1 MRDGREKIAPTR
13 KGRSR
18 MRFTRAVAA
27 VSVLGMLALAGCDGT
42 TGSDPQET
50 PGIDTER
57 LGASGAGMDAERE
70 GPVEVEDAVQ
80 GGTVQVLS
88 SEGLNTMDPT
98 EAYYADTLSILRGLV
113 TRSLTQYVY
122 DEETGD
128 MVLVPD
134 LATDLGRHNRDYTE
148 WTFTIREGVKW
159 ENGDEVTAEDVRYG
173 ILRSFD
179 RAMFPQG
186 AAYSNDYFLDGDTYR
201 GPYKSGTDY
210 PGVEVDGM
218 TLTLKMRKPFP
229 DMPYWGAF
237 PAMGPIPEGNDQ
249 PGVYRSHPWSTGPY
263 MFDRYTP
270 EKSLTLVR
278 NPHWDPNTDPG
289 RTQYPEQY
297 VFDFQ
302 TDATKIDQILL
313 ADQGEGE
320 YTLTYDNIL
329 AADYRAFRA
338 RAADRLKLGPMPL
351 TSYWAPDYRQITDK
365 RVRQALA
372 YAYPYRDAALAGG
385 FIEGVTRIFGTN
397 LMPPGVP
404 GRTEYNPLPDHEPG
418 TTDPARAKALLE
430 KAGALGFEV
439 RFLYAAD
446 DQTQVR
452 TKDVVT
458 RALEQA
464 GFTASPVATTTADMS
479 TERAKPDNDKIN
491 LRQGGWLSDWPSGG
505 SWFPPMLQTTDLSE
519 EGLGSNYA
527 AFSEEDVDRRIEE
540 VLRLPVG
547 EQPAAWNE
555 LDEYIATEYFPLIV
569 LGYGGT
575 AQAHGSRIVG
585 HAVDPTSGMP
595 TWKNIWVEP

>member
-1 MRDGREKIAPTR
+1 
-13 KGRSR
+13 
-18 MRFTRAVAA
+18 MRFTRALAA
-27 VSVLGMLALAGCDGT
+27 VTGFGVLALAGCSGPS
-42 TGSDPQET
+42 GEDPEET
-50 PGIDTER
+50 PGIDSER
-57 LGASGAGMDAERE
+57 LGASGAGMDTERE
-70 GPVEVEDAVQ
+70 GPVEIEDAVA
-80 GGTVQVLS
+80 GGTVEVLS
-88 SEGLNTMDPT
+88 SDGLNTMDPT

-159 ENGDEVTAEDVRYG
+159 ENGEEVTAEDVRYG

-179 RAMFPQG
+179 RTMFPQG
-186 AAYSNDYFLDGDTYR
+186 AAYSNDYFLDGDSYK

-210 PGVEVDGM
+210 EGVEVDGM
-218 TLTLKMRKPFP
+218 TLTLKMAKPFP

-249 PGVYRSHPWSTGPY
+249 PGVYRTHPWSTGPY

-289 RTQYPEQY
+289 RTQYPEKY

-313 ADQGEGE
+313 ADQDEGE
-320 YTLTYDNIL
+320 YTLTFDNIL
-329 AADYRAFRA
+329 AADYRAFQS

-372 YAYPYRDAALAGG
+372 YAYPYEDAALAGG
-385 FIEGVTRIFGTN
+385 FIQDVTRIWGTN

-404 GRTEYNPLPDHEPG
+404 GRTAYNPLPDHVPG
-418 TTDPARAKALLE
+418 TTDPERARALLE
-430 KAGALGFEV
+430 EAGALGFEV
-439 RFLYAAD
+439 RFLFAAD
-446 DQTQVR
+446 DVTQVR
-452 TKDVVT
+452 TKDVVVK
-458 RALEQA
+458 ALEEA
-464 GFTASPVATTTADMS
+464 GFVAAPVATTTADFS
-479 TERAKPDNDKIN
+479 TERADPDNKSIN
-491 LRQGGWLSDWPSGG
+491 VRQGGWLSDWPSGG

-527 AFSEEDVDRRIEE
+527 AFSEEEVDRRIEE
-540 VLRLPVG
+540 ILLLPVG

-575 AQAHGSRIVG
+575 AQAHGSRISG
-585 HAVDPTSGMP
+585 HEVDPTAGMP